1 MNFRLISR
9 FCGQVNLLIAC
20 ILLVQALWCFYFDAS
35 PDLGLKLIASMVVIL
50 ASGIIL
56 WIVGHKHQGDIK
68 PREALMIVAY
78 AWFLMSIVGTL
89 PYLLAE
95 TSLHFADAFFES
107 VSGFTTTGSTILK
120 DIEAL
125 PDAVLF
131 WRSFTQWIGGLGVIV
146 LFVSIFPSLGVA
158 GGKSLFKMEMP
169 GPIKE
174 NITPKIR
181 DTTRYLLYAYLMLT
195 VVEALLLVFVS
206 QMPWFDAITHSFS
219 TISTGG
225 FSIKNASIGSYHSAS
240 AEWIIIVFM
249 FLGGTNF
256 GLYYLIIH
264 GQIKVALKDSE
275 LRFYAVLIVLL
286 SSIITISLTFYNGHE
301 IDDSVRR
308 NLSHQ
313 IEDQHLEKLSL
324 LKQEQFTTT
333 FFLMQELERVEITE
347 PQVQKMIIVNSQKNY
362 EWQIAIRKSI
372 FQVVALITTTGFA
385 SDDYELYPVFV
396 HMFLFYLLF
405 CGGCAGSTAGG
416 VKLFRILLIGK
427 TFLHEIKTGFRPA
440 LVSKIRVGST
450 IISNDLIRTVLAFV
464 GIYFA
469 CIAIGALYLGL
480 EGHSLITALTASMTA
495 VGNFGPGFGEIGPT
509 ENFSHFSSDAKIML
523 GILMLLGRL
532 EFFTLLTFLHYRF
545 WKR

>member
-1 MNFRLISR
+1 MNFSLISR

-20 ILLVQALWCFYFDAS
+20 ILLVQISWCLYFDVNLN
-35 PDLGLKLIASMVVIL
+35 LGLKLTVPMFVL
-50 ASGIIL
+50 FASGIAL
-56 WIVGHKHQGDIK
+56 WIVGRKHQADIK

-78 AWFLMSIVGTL
+78 AWFLMSIIGMT
-89 PYLLAE
+89 PYLLGT

-107 VSGFTTTGSTILK
+107 VSGFTTTGSTILS
-120 DIEAL
+120 DIESL
-125 PDAVLF
+125 PDVILF

-174 NITPKIR
+174 NITPKLR
-181 DTTRYLLYAYLMLT
+181 DTTRYILYTYIVFTIIETM
-195 VVEALLLVFVS
+195 LLVFVS
-206 QMPWFDAITHSFS
+206 QIPWFDAMTHSFT

-225 FSIKNASIGSYHSAS
+225 FSIKNTSIASYHSVS

-256 GLYYLIIH
+256 GLYYLMIH
-264 GQIKVALKDSE
+264 GQIKAAFKDSE
-275 LRFYAVLIVLL
+275 LRFYAGIVVLF
-286 SSIITISLTFYNGHE
+286 SSIIAISLTFYNGYE
-301 IDDSVRR
+301 VDASIRASLR
-308 NLSHQ
+308 HQ
-313 IEDQHLEKLSL
+313 IEYHNIERLRL
-324 LKQEQFTTT
+324 LRHEQFATK
-333 FFLMQELERVEITE
+333 FLLVQELERVGIAE
-347 PQVQKMIIVNSQKNY
+347 PKIQDIIAANSQKNY
-362 EWQIAIRKSI
+362 EWQSAVRKSI
-372 FQVVALITTTGFA
+372 FQVISLITTTGFA

-450 IISNDLIRTVLAFV
+450 IISDDLIRTVLAFV

-480 EGHSLITALTASMTA
+480 EGHTLITALTASMTA

-509 ENFSHFSSDAKIML
+509 ENFSHFSNNAKILL
-523 GILMLLGRL
+523 GVLMLLGRL